1 MGALQ
6 VPPDSFELVYWGT
19 WVLIVEWRNLA
30 TGKKTSLVV
39 GGTRTQ
45 VLAGRMAIATSV
57 APSRP
62 SYVMS

>member
-1 MGALQ
+1 MLQ
-6 VPPDSFELVYWGT
+6 
-19 WVLIVEWRNLA
+19 A
-30 TGKKTSLVV
+30 KKTSLVV

-62 SYVMS
+62 SYVMSNVSVRELKKYI